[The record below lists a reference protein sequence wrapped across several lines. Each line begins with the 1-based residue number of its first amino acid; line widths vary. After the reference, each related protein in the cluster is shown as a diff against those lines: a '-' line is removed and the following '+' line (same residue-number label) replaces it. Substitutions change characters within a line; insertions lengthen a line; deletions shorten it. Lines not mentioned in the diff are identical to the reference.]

1 MPGAKYHGDGF
12 QTLIADLTN
21 PDSAIS
27 VTVNASTA
35 HRFWLYE
42 IYMANVG
49 TPADQVSVYYIGQ
62 VTAPGTG
69 TTVTAT
75 QQEDG
80 ADVVSRSVLDVNH
93 TTEPTYVAT
102 IAGTGLRTPADGD
115 IMRVVLN
122 HRATYRWVAPPGGEK
137 VAPAT
142 TTDGFG
148 AVADHASATTDYMVG
163 MDWIE

>member
-1 MPGAKYHGDGF
+1 MAGSKYHGDGF
-12 QTLIADLTN
+12 QALIADLNN

-35 HRFWLYE
+35 HRFWVYE

-49 TPADQVSVYYIGQ
+49 TPADLTSVYYVGQ
-62 VTAPGTG
+62 VTAPGSA

-80 ADVVSRSVLDVNH
+80 ADVVSRSVLNVNH
-93 TTEPTYVAT
+93 TVEPTYVAFS
-102 IAGTGLRTPADGD
+102 AGTGLRTPADGD

-142 TTDGFG
+142 STRGFG
-148 AVADHASATTDYMVG
+148 VAADHSSATTPYMIG